1 MGTVHVSTLRSR
13 AEAARR
19 AAWRLEQ
26 LAEAARD
33 QEGSEHR
40 DRRLEEWLLTA
51 GVVIA
56 EELAQ
61 QIEATSAV
69 AD

>member
-1 MGTVHVSTLRSR
+1 LR
-13 AEAARR
+13 AEAVRR

-40 DRRLEEWLLTA
+40 DRRAEAWMLTA

-56 EELAQ
+56 EELATA
-61 QIEATSAV
+61 IEATV
-69 AD
+69 GTRRG